1 MESFVREV
9 ADAVAA
15 ATGVD
20 AAEVAP
26 LIQASKDASRGDLA
40 LACFKLAASLGRGG
54 KDGAQAVAQE
64 LAAALPGGVVRA
76 AEAAGPYVNLHLDP
90 AEVARRVLT
99 EVHAAPAYGASNVG
113 AGKTILIDFSS
124 PNIAKPFHLGHLRS
138 TVIGWSL
145 RQIHRLLGYEVVGIN
160 HLGDWGTQFGL
171 QIAAWKR
178 WEAEAKQRIAEGE
191 REIEVFVDLYQRINA
206 LAAEDPSVKDE
217 GREWFRKLEAG
228 DPEAH
233 ELWRFFVAGSKVE
246 FDRIYALLGITH
258 ESEAGEA
265 FYNDKMPATIE
276 RLQASGLLTPGLTRK
291 ETAEERVRSTAAR
304 LEKAR
309 AELAELRAKLGDAA
323 PSGKQAK
330 KLAKLEQQA
339 SKLEPELEQARAQ
352 VPAEDDGLRP
362 QGVDLSAEHLGF
374 LMLLKGDGGTTY
386 TTRDV
391 TAAYYRAETYHP
403 HKILYVVGETQRD
416 HFLPWFKLIEKLGEP
431 WAKGLVHVGF
441 GNYANMSTRKGT
453 AVFLEEV
460 LEHARECARKAAEA
474 TSKKIELSDDEKEEI
489 ARAIG
494 ISAVKFFD
502 LRAERLK
509 DIDLVVEG
517 PDGSKRVDLDRI
529 LSWREDPET
538 GAAGFGRDSGPY
550 LQFAH
555 ARLAGILRKAP
566 QPPGAEVDFALLD
579 NAETQALIRHLASF
593 PGAVAT
599 AAERY
604 EPSVISRYVLDLAAR
619 THSWL
624 ADHNVLAPSLTP
636 EQEAAGATP
645 EQLSAARLLVVSCV
659 KAVLKQALH
668 LLGIDAREKM

>member
-1 MESFVREV
+1 VESFVNEV
-9 ADAVAA
+9 AAAVAA
-15 ATGVD
+15 ATGASAD
-20 AAEVAP
+20 EVAP
-26 LIQASKDASRGDLA
+26 LIQTSKDSSRGDLA
-40 LACFKLAASLGRGG
+40 IACFKLAAILGKPG
-54 KDGAQAVAQE
+54 KDGALGVAEE
-64 LAAALPGGVVRA
+64 LAAKLPGGVVQS
-76 AEAAGPYVNLHLDP
+76 AEAAGPYVNLRLDP
-90 AEVARRVLT
+90 AEVARRVLS
-99 EVHAAPAYGASNVG
+99 EVHGNEAYGASDEG

-145 RQIHRLLGYEVVGIN
+145 RQTFRLLGYEVVGIN

-178 WEAEAKQRIAEGE
+178 WEDEAQTRIEDGE
-191 REIEVFVDLYQRINA
+191 PEVEVFVDLYQRINK
-206 LAAEDPSVKDE
+206 LAADEPGVKDE
-217 GREWFRKLEAG
+217 GREWFLKLEAG
-228 DPEAH
+228 DEEAH
-233 ELWRFFVAGSKVE
+233 RLWHYFVERSKLE
-246 FDRIYALLGITH
+246 FDRIYALLGVTH

-276 RLQASGLLTPGLTRK
+276 RLQSSGILTPGLTRK
-291 ETAEERVRSTAAR
+291 ETAEQKVSSLEGR
-304 LEKAR
+304 LEKAK
-309 AELAELRAKLGDAA
+309 ADLAALQAKAGGE
-323 PSGKQAK
+323 PSGKQQK
-330 KLAKLEQQA
+330 KLAKLEKQIE
-339 SKLEPELEQARAQ
+339 KLGPELEQARSQ

-374 LMLLKGDGGTTY
+374 CMLLKGDGGTTY

-391 TAAYYRAETYHP
+391 TAAYYRAQTYQP
-403 HKILYVVGETQRD
+403 HKIIYVVGEAQRD

-431 WAKGLVHVGF
+431 WAQGLVHVGF
-441 GNYANMSTRKGT
+441 GKYLGMSTRKGT
-453 AVFLEEV
+453 SVFLEQV
-460 LEHARECARKAAEA
+460 LDHARECARKAADA
-474 TSKKIELSDDEKEEI
+474 TSKKIELSDTEKEEI

-509 DIDLVVEG
+509 DIDLSIKG
-517 PDGSKRVDLDRI
+517 PDGEDRVDLDRI

-538 GAAGFGRDSGPY
+538 GEVGFGRDSGPY

-566 QPPGAEVDFALLD
+566 APPSAEVEFAILD
-579 NAETQALIRHLASF
+579 DPETQALIRLLATF
-593 PGAVAT
+593 PGTVKQ

-604 EPSVISRYVLDLAAR
+604 EPSVISRYVLELAAA

-624 ADHNVLAPSLTP
+624 QDHNVLAPTLSA
-636 EQEAAGATP
+636 EQDAAGRTA
-645 EQLSAARLLVVSCV
+645 EQLSAARLLVVACV